1 MQTLFNIFSRIGSR
15 LLVKCQKNYSKN
27 IINEMNI
34 KQNGKKSHISKC
46 ALRNYKTFSFYE
58 REETMPLSFHYSM
71 Y

>member
-1 MQTLFNIFSRIGSR
+1 
-15 LLVKCQKNYSKN
+15 
-27 IINEMNI
+27 MNI
-34 KQNGKKSHISKC
+34 KQNGKKSHISKY